1 MRMIPLGSEFH
12 HERFARLQGD
22 VVGEV
27 DLAAGDD
34 IGGCGGLADDLSIAG
49 YGHGGLASLAV
60 ENGQR
65 RAALILAS
73 DDVDAFEGDELCLL
87 SLADEVV
94 ALTPVEQFALPLE
107 HGVLGLGAAL
117 GGEAVVRVTGETAG
131 EVASYIAV
139 GDLLGAVHQHLCTVV
154 ELWDAIHRQQQ
165 GESLFQSCRVFAIA
179 KESVGVVVL
188 DEGQHVRRVGIEIV
202 IAETVVDAV
211 ESLPPVVGLLVLGLI
226 ELVEETE
233 VHNGFQIG

>member
-73 DDVDAFEGDELCLL
+73 DDVDALEGDELRLL

-117 GGEAVVRVTGETAG
+117 GGEAVMCVAGKTAG
-131 EVASYIAV
+131 EVLAHIAV
-139 GDLLGAVHQHLCTVV
+139 GDLLGAVHQHLCAVIELRDTV
-154 ELWDAIHRQQQ
+154 HRQQQ
-165 GESLFQSCRVFAIA
+165 CECLFQSCGVLAIA
-179 KESVGVVVL
+179 KEAVGVVVL
-188 DEGQHVRRVGIEIV
+188 DESQHMRRVGIEIV
-202 IAETVVDAV
+202 IA
-211 ESLPPVVGLLVLGLI
+211 
-226 ELVEETE
+226 
-233 VHNGFQIG
+233 